1 MEKNNLHRHQEHEIH
16 PLEEKIHLLKI
27 QHLEVT
33 KQLIEGNYNLIKIYN
48 LVDLN

>member
-1 MEKNNLHRHQEHEIH
+1 MEKNNLHSHQEHEIH